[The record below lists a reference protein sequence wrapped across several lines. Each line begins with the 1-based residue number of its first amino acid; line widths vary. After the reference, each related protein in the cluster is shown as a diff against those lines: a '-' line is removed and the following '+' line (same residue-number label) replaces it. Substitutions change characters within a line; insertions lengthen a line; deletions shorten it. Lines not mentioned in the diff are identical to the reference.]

1 MVKVK
6 THGMTNHTSDNF
18 IALNQEVKN
27 VLGNDTITQEAGQ
40 EDKICE
46 CKKIE
51 QFLKQSHSV
60 GIRDK

>member
-1 MVKVK
+1 
-6 THGMTNHTSDNF
+6 MTNHTSDNF